1 MYYSGSSDATIHI
14 EDVGD
19 VSKHLEDGFLI
30 SSPVDTL
37 TGGSEYDT

>member
-14 EDVGD
+14 EYVGD
-19 VSKHLEDGFLI
+19 VSKHWEDDFLI

-37 TGGSEYDT
+37 TGGSEDET